1 MGMELHPHININGS
15 YVCDPKTLEV
25 KAGFI
30 AFKVSLS
37 YERPCFFLKK
47 KNSNKPGSGGGAH
60 L

>member
-1 MGMELHPHININGS
+1 MGMELHPHININGL

-30 AFKVSLS
+30 AFKVSLN
-37 YERPCFFLKK
+37 YERPCFKK
-47 KNSNKPGSGGGAH
+47 TVISRGGGGGAH